1 MCNLYITLFACALC
15 TTVTMIWKKKSTNNT
30 GGETCFEW
38 VPALLCFPLP
48 AQGQWFKGC
57 NAVKLLLNVQRVA
70 QAALWKTPVPLLC
83 SVRSMLVPAFMLLP
97 RFGAFLLPRSCQM
110 PEAFP
115 ETTWGI
121 RVLGY
126 GKHCYS
132 VCKYYRPD
140 WSKLWLSSENLRVWL
155 RDHAM
160 NQFQANENKLS
171 TRTLPQMLRGKM
183 CFCLQM

>member
-1 MCNLYITLFACALC
+1 MHHGNYDLKSKLFA
-15 TTVTMIWKKKSTNNT
+15 NNT
-30 GGETCFEW
+30 GGKTCFEW

-57 NAVKLLLNVQRVA
+57 NAVKLLLNVQKVA
-70 QAALWKTPVPLLC
+70 PAALWKTPIPLLSSAR
-83 SVRSMLVPAFMLLP
+83 SVLVPAFMLPP

-126 GKHCYS
+126 EKA
-132 VCKYYRPD
+132 
-140 WSKLWLSSENLRVWL
+140 LLR
-155 RDHAM
+155 
-160 NQFQANENKLS
+160 
-171 TRTLPQMLRGKM
+171 
-183 CFCLQM
+183 CLQILQAWLIKVVIELLKPLSMIKGSCHEPIPSKRE